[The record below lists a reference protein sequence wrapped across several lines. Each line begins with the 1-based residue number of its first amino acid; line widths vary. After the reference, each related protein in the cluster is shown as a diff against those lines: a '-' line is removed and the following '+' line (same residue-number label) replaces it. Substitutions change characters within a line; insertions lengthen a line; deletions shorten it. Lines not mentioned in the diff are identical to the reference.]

1 MKMIKV
7 EQTKL
12 YETTDLALS
21 SVLLLYLPDA
31 LEVINRENPRRVVF
45 VFRKSDKLD
54 KLVDRF
60 WGGKLRIEPRLFFEG
75 IKTAKT
81 RIYAH
86 E

>member
-1 MKMIKV
+1 MTKV
-7 EQTKL
+7 EQTEC
-12 YETTDLALS
+12 YRTTDLALS

-31 LEVINRENPRRVVF
+31 LEVVNRENPRRVVF

-60 WGGKLRIEPRLFFEG
+60 WSGKLRIEPRLFFEG

-81 RIYAH
+81 RIYAN